1 MASLGSHRRCL
12 IRLIF
17 SVSFHSCLVSRDD
30 ATASLGRGGGA
41 GGVGGVLLGDRGS
54 WAWESLVG
62 LGEPR
67 ALARGTQ
74 EEEEAL

>member
-30 ATASLGRGGGA
+30 ATASLGMG
-41 GGVGGVLLGDRGS
+41 GGVGGVLFGDRGS
-54 WAWESLVG
+54 WAWAWESLVG
-62 LGEPR
+62 LREPR

>member
-1 MASLGSHRRCL
+1 M
-12 IRLIF
+12 
-17 SVSFHSCLVSRDD
+17 
-30 ATASLGRGGGA
+30 
-41 GGVGGVLLGDRGS
+41 LLGDRGS

-62 LGEPR
+62 LREPR